1 MHFDYVDIGTCDF
14 DTSFDHSSNPQDY
27 NFLFVDPLDFYL
39 DHYKNHSNVT
49 LECAAI
55 SNRTGT
61 CTVYYVPG
69 EICEKHNLP
78 WYIKGC
84 SSIDKKHSTVERV
97 LREMDLDPNL
107 IHSKTVNV
115 ITFDML
121 CNKHNITSI
130 NYLKIDT
137 EGHEE
142 FIMPDVLTSIKNG
155 MKITTIR
162 FENQAV
168 LGNKVFLD
176 NLLLKF
182 YDIGY
187 RLVGKSEMDVIIE
200 K

>member
-1 MHFDYVDIGTCDF
+1 
-14 DTSFDHSSNPQDY
+14 
-27 NFLFVDPLDFYL
+27 
-39 DHYKNHSNVT
+39 
-49 LECAAI
+49 
-55 SNRTGT
+55 
-61 CTVYYVPG
+61 
-69 EICEKHNLP
+69 
-78 WYIKGC
+78 
-84 SSIDKKHSTVERV
+84 
-97 LREMDLDPNL
+97 
-107 IHSKTVNV
+107 VNV